1 MKNFV
6 FIFFIFCSVACFS
19 QSYPYGKVRV
29 VNSYAD
35 YKVRVVTSFPD
46 LQVEKVNA
54 YADSPGKW
62 QFVDAYE
69 DFTVEFVNAFED
81 FTIEWVDHVS
91 TSYPAPNSH
100 NVTVYGDGEV
110 LKHETFAYDV
120 NPQNCTF
127 SVKRP
132 DGIKQY
138 PLCAKVKLV
147 DSNADVIVGDRT
159 FQLSVDVYIDTTYST
174 PTKCCQ
180 WQYVDSCYDF
190 TVQIVKDLT
199 QPVDLAAH
207 FCYRPNPYSH
217 FPTMKHGISL
227 TWINKKR

>member
-100 NVTVYGDGEV
+100 NVTVYGGGEV
-110 LKHETFAYDV
+110 LKYETFAYDV

-147 DSNADVIVGDRT
+147 SSNADVVVYNSTYSLQR
-159 FQLSVDVYIDTTYST
+159 DVFIDTTCSS
-174 PTKCCQ
+174 PTECCQ

-207 FCYRPNPYSH
+207 FCYLPRRYSH
-217 FPTMKHGISL
+217 TPVFSHGISQR
-227 TWINKKR
+227 WIDKKH